1 MATRT
6 NVSLVRL
13 DDTDLTIADPNEDIR
28 GHKVVDQNGEEFGKV
43 DGLLIDTDERKVR
56 FMEVAA
62 GGFLGL
68 GEKTFLLP
76 VDTVTGIDDDTV
88 TIDRSHQYVTG
99 APAYDP
105 RVTQKDTFW
114 EETYGY
120 YGYTPYWG
128 AGYAF
133 PGIGSMAGVPT
144 ASARRPR

>member
-6 NVSLVRL
+6 DVRLVRL

-28 GHKVVDQNGEEFGKV
+28 GYKVADQHGDELGKV
-43 DGLLIDTDERKVR
+43 DGLLIDAAERKVR

-62 GGFLGL
+62 GGFLGI

-76 VDTVTGIDDDTV
+76 VDTVTGIADDRV
-88 TIDRSHQYVTG
+88 TIDRSREHVTG

-105 RVTQKDTFW
+105 GVTQKASFW

-120 YGYTPYWG
+120 YGYTPYWS
-128 AGYAF
+128 AGYAY
-133 PGIGSMAGVPT
+133 PGLGSTIGAPIAG
-144 ASARRPR
+144 RR